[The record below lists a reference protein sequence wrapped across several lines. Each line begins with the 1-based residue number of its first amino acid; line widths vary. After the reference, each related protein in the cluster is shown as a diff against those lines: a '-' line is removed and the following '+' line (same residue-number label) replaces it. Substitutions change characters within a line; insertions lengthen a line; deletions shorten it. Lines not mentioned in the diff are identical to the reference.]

1 MLSAMRRR
9 RMTPSPRPSSAGRWF
24 AVLAATPYSV
34 LTFHARKMLASGKM
48 PQMNGEDNRQ
58 DAADRRGD
66 RLTER
71 WITLTRNGSST
82 HIFVGAR
89 GLVTKGASPLV
100 GEPAEYLIAHVAD
113 GHGAVHP
120 RGYIPFG
127 HDAHPQ
133 YRTIHASTTPRR
145 ATEETERSLA
155 EAVRTVMR
163 AGDLSIALRPTGE
176 IPAGRMAAI
185 GAALDGLPALYR
197 ALWRASGFS
206 IHVVG
211 HGHTMLPDLIARQHQ
226 AGVPGVF
233 EPRTERVYLLPAGVA
248 QTDAYAVATMLEEVG
263 HGCDVLIGR
272 VLGLEGQGEG
282 PLPSTAIYRS
292 AQADFAALYQRYK
305 ATGAN
310 SSRMASS
317 HITSG
322 MLH

>member
-1 MLSAMRRR
+1 MQPKRASSSSWPGRLGVLLAMRRR
-9 RMTPSPRPSSAGRWF
+9 RMMPSPRPSSAGRWF
-24 AVLAATPYSV
+24 AVLAATPHSV

-113 GHGAVHP
+113 GHVAAHP

-155 EAVRTVMR
+155 EAFERAPITPWVCSERRRLLEAVRTVMR
-163 AGDLSIALRPTGE
+163 AGDLSVALRPTGE

-197 ALWRASGFS
+197 AL
-206 IHVVG
+206 
-211 HGHTMLPDLIARQHQ
+211 
-226 AGVPGVF
+226 
-233 EPRTERVYLLPAGVA
+233 
-248 QTDAYAVATMLEEVG
+248 
-263 HGCDVLIGR
+263 
-272 VLGLEGQGEG
+272 
-282 PLPSTAIYRS
+282 
-292 AQADFAALYQRYK
+292 
-305 ATGAN
+305 
-310 SSRMASS
+310 
-317 HITSG
+317 
-322 MLH
+322 

>member
-1 MLSAMRRR
+1 
-9 RMTPSPRPSSAGRWF
+9 
-24 AVLAATPYSV
+24 
-34 LTFHARKMLASGKM
+34 MLASGKM

-113 GHGAVHP
+113 GHVAAHP

-155 EAVRTVMR
+155 EAFERAPITPWVCSERRRLLEAVRTVMR
-163 AGDLSIALRPTGE
+163 AGDLSVALRPTGE

-197 ALWRASGFS
+197 AL
-206 IHVVG
+206 
-211 HGHTMLPDLIARQHQ
+211 
-226 AGVPGVF
+226 
-233 EPRTERVYLLPAGVA
+233 
-248 QTDAYAVATMLEEVG
+248 
-263 HGCDVLIGR
+263 
-272 VLGLEGQGEG
+272 
-282 PLPSTAIYRS
+282 
-292 AQADFAALYQRYK
+292 
-305 ATGAN
+305 
-310 SSRMASS
+310 
-317 HITSG
+317 
-322 MLH
+322 